1 VIHPNDLTQMLMDA
15 GFPYSMDTLHN
26 MDKFQ
31 KLLEME
37 RNYAADLVANKYR
50 YNYIA
55 DAIRNRGMS

>member
-1 VIHPNDLTQMLMDA
+1 MNQNDLTQMLMDA
-15 GFPYSMDTLHN
+15 GFTYSMDLLHN

-37 RNYAADLVANKYR
+37 RGYAADLVANKYR

-55 DAIRNRGMS
+55 DAIRARGQA